1 MASPMA
7 FEYSGFAQSVIRHCT
22 DDELGDERAP
32 DPIEVRSDEG
42 AKLRPNKARS
52 CPSSALQISAYLF
65 FRLKRRG
72 RRWIADKS
80 VLSAD
85 SSRSSATIRS
95 PGIRQVPLR

>member
-42 AKLRPNKARS
+42 AKLRPN
-52 CPSSALQISAYLF
+52 
-65 FRLKRRG
+65 
-72 RRWIADKS
+72 
-80 VLSAD
+80 
-85 SSRSSATIRS
+85 
-95 PGIRQVPLR
+95 